1 MNLLLTMICCNFE
14 KGLVFS
20 GLNLALAVFNLLP
33 VGRLDGGRALHCTLA
48 LLAGPGA
55 ADWLGS
61 RLDWLGTVGA
71 LAAGLF
77 LAAIKGNFTLLT
89 RHSAGSA
96 LLSAAAGKRQ
106 GQLIHS
112 HDSGT
117 SSPSC
122 HRQ

>member
-1 MNLLLTMICCNFE
+1 MNRLLTMICCNFE

-33 VGRLDGGRALHCTLA
+33 VGRLDGGRALHCTMA

-61 RLDWLGTVGA
+61 RLDWLCTVGA

-77 LAAIKGNFTLLT
+77 LAGVKGNFTLLLV
-89 RHSAGSA
+89 AFWLVA
-96 LLSAAAGKRQ
+96 LSFRQ
-106 GQLIHS
+106 NFCWFQQNKPCQRGRKKVQ
-112 HDSGT
+112 
-117 SSPSC
+117 
-122 HRQ
+122 